1 MRAATVGLAI
11 CLVLALFVVLPGCR
25 PKVVDTGA
33 PGGSPGSTT
42 PPPAQPAPQP
52 APEPGWRIV
61 QRLNPSAPWVSV
73 PENVLPFAAVPG
85 VSGGMAFLGFWDLT
99 AGTVTFDPVPLF
111 EVSYAQGFVRVLW
124 DGGRRIGIT
133 TEAADFSLANP
144 SPAFAFDLIV
154 PRSFFGLD
162 LAACPSGTSELV
174 VLKEGLQSPEDIGQ
188 LQTLYSE
195 GPDSPPRVYRLDAS
209 GAPAALTILPD
220 HIEVVVFSWDEAGL
234 GDGRFHLF
242 ELKDGSLTAGPVSPV
257 LRVVMAGAGAR
268 FGRAGSRVYVA
279 HPGADVSYW
288 DISTGEVGR
297 DESLTSLLKAYETEY
312 VSERECLTPPTLHG
326 FRGTLVVVY
335 CPAAYIPQLDSS
347 GNEIGRE
354 FIQTMYIVA
363 MRNGKVV
370 GEVICHRGKLTVEK
384 DGVVTQET
392 DLTPEYTGEW
402 QFPDFELP
410 ETP

>member
-1 MRAATVGLAI
+1 MKARRTPMRAATVCLAI
-11 CLVLALFVVLPGCR
+11 CLVLALLVVLPGCR

-42 PPPAQPAPQP
+42 PPPAQPAP
-52 APEPGWRIV
+52 EPGWRII
-61 QRLNPSAPWVSV
+61 QRLNPSAPGVSV

-85 VSGGMAFLGFWDLT
+85 ISGGTAFLGFWDLT

-124 DGGRRIGIT
+124 DGGRRIGVM
-133 TEAADFSLANP
+133 TEPAGLPLANP
-144 SPAFAFDLIV
+144 SPAFAFDVIV
-154 PRSFFGLD
+154 PRWFFGHD
-162 LAACPSGTSELV
+162 IAACPSGTSELV
-174 VLKEGLQSPEDIGQ
+174 VLRPEDIGQ
-188 LQTLYSE
+188 LQTLYGE

-220 HIEVVVFSWDEAGL
+220 HVEVVVFSWDESGL

-257 LRVVMAGAGAR
+257 LRVVMAGPGAR

-279 HPGADVSYW
+279 HPGADLSYW
-288 DISTGEVGR
+288 DISTGEVSR
-297 DESLTSLLKAYETEY
+297 DEILTSLLKAYETEY
-312 VSERECLTPPTLHG
+312 APEQESVTPPKLHG
-326 FRGTLVVVY
+326 FRGTLVVVC
-335 CPAAYIPQLDSS
+335 CPAAYILLLDSS

-363 MRNGKVV
+363 MRDGQVV
-370 GEVICHRGKLTVEK
+370 GEVICHRGKLTVKK

-392 DLTPEYTGEW
+392 DLTPDCTGEW
-402 QFPDFELP
+402 QFPNAEAP